1 MIKQAK
7 EEGEAGAVSQWLD
20 SCLASIRPRGQS
32 PERGTWQSVKN
43 LGPLTKTHSQRT
55 VYES

>member
-1 MIKQAK
+1 MMKQAK

-20 SCLASIRPRGQS
+20 SCLVSIRPWGQP
-32 PERGTWQSVKN
+32 PEGETWQSVKD
-43 LGPLTKTHSQRT
+43 LGTLTKTHSQRT